1 SDSNMIGI
9 IVGSLGGP
17 ISEANDAFLS
27 MAGYSCADLEAGA
40 LQWTAMTPG
49 EYQAA
54 DADAL
59 REIAHHGA
67 SRPYEKEY
75 LRKDGTRVQ
84 VLMGLALLEGSSDT
98 FIAFVLDLA
107 EQKRIEREL
116 HAASKAKD
124 HFLAVLSHELRTP
137 LTPVLSLVQVLEEDE
152 SLADDTREFV
162 DIIRRNVELEARLID
177 DLLDLTRVIQG
188 KLMLQL
194 AEIDVEHVIHQ
205 VLDICRADLDAKSLD
220 LTVEWRAA
228 RSLMH
233 GDSARLHQVFWNLLK
248 NAAKFTPAGGAISII
263 SYNHHD
269 RIVVEVSDS
278 GTGIDPEILPSIFN
292 PFEQGTVQVTRRF
305 GGLGLGLTISRSLIE
320 LHGGMI
326 TAASEGKDHG
336 ATFTVDLPLMV
347 DAGHADDTPV
357 ENIPAFV
364 AGNGPAIRRILLV
377 EDHADTRRTIK
388 KLLESRGYE
397 VKDVGAIADALDAA
411 ASAPAKFDLLISD
424 IGLPDGTGSE
434 LIAKLRER
442 EPIHGIA
449 MSGYGMDHDIQ
460 RSLEAG
466 FSSHIVKPVV
476 FQQLIEE
483 ILRLQPA

>member
-1 SDSNMIGI
+1 MDTIRVLLIDDDEDDYLITRDLLAEIEGQSFDLKWVDGGDEGLAMLKAGDYDVCLLDYRLGPGTGLELMSAAHKQGVHVPFILMTGMSDRAIDLQAMSAGAADYLIKGQINAALLERSIRYSIQQHRMIEALRLSEERLGEALRMSESRFRRLSDSNMIGI

-40 LQWTAMTPG
+40 LQWTAMTPE

-59 REIAHHGA
+59 REIASHGA

-98 FIAFVLDLA
+98 FIAFVLDLV

-194 AEIDVEHVIHQ
+194 AEIDVEHVIRQ
-205 VLDICRADLDAKSLD
+205 VLDI
-220 LTVEWRAA
+220 
-228 RSLMH
+228 
-233 GDSARLHQVFWNLLK
+233 
-248 NAAKFTPAGGAISII
+248 
-263 SYNHHD
+263 
-269 RIVVEVSDS
+269 
-278 GTGIDPEILPSIFN
+278 
-292 PFEQGTVQVTRRF
+292 
-305 GGLGLGLTISRSLIE
+305 
-320 LHGGMI
+320 
-326 TAASEGKDHG
+326 
-336 ATFTVDLPLMV
+336 
-347 DAGHADDTPV
+347 
-357 ENIPAFV
+357 
-364 AGNGPAIRRILLV
+364 
-377 EDHADTRRTIK
+377 
-388 KLLESRGYE
+388 
-397 VKDVGAIADALDAA
+397 
-411 ASAPAKFDLLISD
+411 
-424 IGLPDGTGSE
+424 
-434 LIAKLRER
+434 
-442 EPIHGIA
+442 
-449 MSGYGMDHDIQ
+449 
-460 RSLEAG
+460 
-466 FSSHIVKPVV
+466 
-476 FQQLIEE
+476 
-483 ILRLQPA
+483 